1 MTTSLHP
8 RALIASLLLA
18 LALAPCSMSRAADR
32 DGAKAPQAGAQA
44 YSCDLRRSAEVCR
57 EFSVITDREQRLR
70 TLSEGCASMGGTF
83 RAGASCPRTNRVARC
98 VDVVPDPNHLDQLRH
113 TYDVHYYAGASHGW
127 DSRSVQRVCDN
138 LMGSFA
144 PE

>member
-1 MTTSLHP
+1 MTTFLHP

-18 LALAPCSMSRAADR
+18 LALAPCSASRAADR
-32 DGAKAPQAGAQA
+32 VDADAPQGAAPA
-44 YSCDLRRSAEVCR
+44 YACDLRRSAEVCR
-57 EFSVITDREQRLR
+57 EFTVVTDREQRLR

-83 RAGASCPRTNRVARC
+83 RAGASCPRANRVARC
-98 VDVVPDPNHLDQLRH
+98 VDVVPDPNHLDQVRH
-113 TYDVHYYAGASHGW
+113 TYDVHYYADTSHGW
-127 DSRSVQRVCDN
+127 NSRSVQRVCDN